1 MNVIEIF
8 FGFGRKKDDG
18 TALKAK
24 ERLKLVLAHE
34 RPNTHF
40 PFMDDLRE
48 DIIKVI
54 QKYMKVEDIT
64 IKTDRSKNLDIDLLE
79 VEVSLG
85 KDKEDQKKSEKTS
98 F

>member
-1 MNVIEIF
+1 MNVVEIF
-8 FGFGRKKDDG
+8 FGFAKKKDDG
-18 TALKAK
+18 TASKAK

-40 PFMDDLRE
+40 PFMEELRA
-48 DIIKVI
+48 DIIQVI

-64 IKTDRSKNLDIDLLE
+64 IKTDRSKDLDLDLLE

-85 KDKEDQKKSEKTS
+85 KDKENNQKSEKT
-98 F
+98 

>member
-8 FGFGRKKDDG
+8 LGLGKKKDDG
-18 TALKAK
+18 TASKAK

-40 PFMDDLRE
+40 PFMDDLRK
-48 DIIKVI
+48 DMIKVV

-64 IKTDRSKNLDIDLLE
+64 IKTERSKDLDLDLLE

-85 KDKEDQKKSEKTS
+85 KDKENQYKSEKTLS
-98 F
+98 

>member
-8 FGFGRKKDDG
+8 FGFGKKKDDG
-18 TALKAK
+18 TASKAK

-40 PFMDDLRE
+40 PFMEELRA
-48 DIIKVI
+48 DIIQVI

-64 IKTDRSKNLDIDLLE
+64 IKTDRSKDLDLDLLE

-85 KDKEDQKKSEKTS
+85 KDKENNQKSEKT
-98 F
+98 